1 MTWLRRAAL
10 AVLERNWREGET
22 PDGVRFA
29 FARPDR
35 DKFPAQFLWDS
46 CFHAIAWS
54 RIDPQRGARELRSLV
69 TAQEPDGHIGHTI
82 FWDAPIRASRRP
94 FYNVSAPTDRM
105 TRTIQP
111 PFLGLAWRE
120 VADRLPTDERAAFAE
135 EGREPISRYHAW
147 LSRERDPEG
156 TSLLRLIQPDESGLD
171 ASPKFDRPMGL
182 EAAGLPGFI
191 RFVRRSRRGG
201 FRLDGESPTGFD
213 VEEVLTST
221 AYALSLAA
229 SGDGAAAAR
238 VTDALVERTW
248 DDRRG
253 LFLDRARDG
262 SHLGVSTW
270 ASLAPLALPDLPR
283 SLAVRLVEEHVMRPD
298 RYWLRFPIPSTA
310 ADERAYR
317 PRTRLLRYWRGPTW
331 IAGSWLVHRGLLQH
345 GFSAEAR
352 ELGRR
357 TEELIARSGFREYYD
372 PERGD
377 GMGAPAFGMSTL
389 AAVICEA

>member
-1 MTWLRRAAL
+1 MTWIQRAARR
-10 AVLERNWREGET
+10 VLERNWREGET
-22 PDGVRFA
+22 RDGLHYGFS
-29 FARPDR
+29 RPDR
-35 DKFPAQFLWDS
+35 DKVPAQFLWDS
-46 CFHAIAWS
+46 CFHALAWS
-54 RIDPQRGARELRSLV
+54 RIEPTRGAQELRSLV
-69 TAQEPDGHIGHTI
+69 AAQEPDGHIGHTI

-94 FYNVSAPTDRM
+94 FYNVLAPTDRM

-120 VADRLPTDERAAFAE
+120 IADRLPLGERRAFLE
-135 EGREPISRYHAW
+135 EGREPLRRYHAW
-147 LSRERDPEG
+147 LARERDPEG

-171 ASPKFDRPMGL
+171 ASPKFDRLMGR
-182 EAAGLPGFI
+182 EAAGYPGFI
-191 RFVRRSRRGG
+191 RFVGRSRRGG

-221 AYALSLAA
+221 AYALSLGAG
-229 SGDGAAAAR
+229 GDTNAAAR
-238 VTDALVERTW
+238 VTRALIDRTW

-262 SHLGVSTW
+262 SRLAVSTW
-270 ASLAPLALPDLPR
+270 ASLAPLALPHLPHDLA
-283 SLAVRLVEEHVMRPD
+283 LRLVEEHVTRPD
-298 RYWLRFPIPSTA
+298 RYWRRYPIPSTA

-331 IAGSWLVHRGLLQH
+331 IAGTWLVHRGLRQH
-345 GFSAEAR
+345 GFLDEAR

-357 TEELIARSGFREYYD
+357 TEELVARSGFREYYD

-377 GMGAPAFGMSTL
+377 GMGAQAFGMSTL
-389 AAVICEA
+389 AALICE